1 MIPRNLSGDSLSH
14 SAWNDLDSGAPTISA
29 FAELCR
35 QALITPPDDVDPDQL
50 VDGLLPEAVAIL
62 VACGKRGTVDIRAC
76 KDDFDSVQRFLAVC
90 VEPEPD
96 RRILFLQKDKPRQ
109 TVAFLEGFSQL
120 CRMGLMLHHLGRDFS
135 FSKSGFSL
143 SKRVAADHSEKVK
156 KLVGFGVELDEF
168 STEN

>member
-1 MIPRNLSGDSLSH
+1 MIPRNLTGDSLSH

-35 QALITPPDDVDPDQL
+35 LALINPPAKIEPED
-50 VDGLLPEAVAIL
+50 LLPEAVAIL

-90 VEPEPD
+90 VEPEAD

-120 CRMGLMLHHLGRDFS
+120 CRTGLMIHHLGRDFS
-135 FSKSGFSL
+135 FSKAGFVVA
-143 SKRVAADHSEKVK
+143 KQVAADHDDKVK
-156 KLVGFGVELDEF
+156 KLLGFGVELDEF
-168 STEN
+168 STDS